1 MNTNI
6 QDKILNVARRDKI
19 DLVIYLTNG
28 VPVSGRV
35 IAFDNFTIL
44 LKNDVKQNLIY
55 KHAVSTVVPSK
66 IIKID
71 EE

>member
-1 MNTNI
+1 MNVNI